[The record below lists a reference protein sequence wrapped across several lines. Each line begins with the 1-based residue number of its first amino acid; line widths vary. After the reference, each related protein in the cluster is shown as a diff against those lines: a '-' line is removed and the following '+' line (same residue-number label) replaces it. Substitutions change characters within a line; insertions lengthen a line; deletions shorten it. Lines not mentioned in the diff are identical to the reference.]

1 METVID
7 TSDDSRRMPVPDRIV
22 TGLTIALA
30 VYWLAMFTGTHI
42 PRIPVPMEGGGTDKW
57 LHFGAYAG
65 LGFLLSAVMFARR
78 ARSGDELG
86 GRGVFFRIAT
96 VVAIGLLYG
105 AADEWLQ
112 GFVGRDPDLW
122 DWYADAAGIT
132 CGATL
137 FAWGASR
144 WFRDFPAGAVR

>member
-7 TSDDSRRMPVPDRIV
+7 TSDNSRRMPVPDRIAS
-22 TGLTIALA
+22 GLTIVLA
-30 VYWLAMFTGTHI
+30 IYWLAMFTGTHI

-65 LGFLLSAVMFARR
+65 LGFLLSAVLFARR
-78 ARSGDELG
+78 SRSSDWRTVL
-86 GRGVFFRIAT
+86 FRAAT
-96 VVAIGLLYG
+96 VVAVGLLYG

-132 CGATL
+132 SGAVL
-137 FAWGASR
+137 FAWVASR
-144 WFRDFPAGAVR
+144 WLRDDAT

>member
-1 METVID
+1 
-7 TSDDSRRMPVPDRIV
+7 
-22 TGLTIALA
+22 
-30 VYWLAMFTGTHI
+30 
-42 PRIPVPMEGGGTDKW
+42 MEGGGTDKW

-86 GRGVFFRIAT
+86 GRRVFFRIAT

-122 DWYADAAGIT
+122 DWYAEC
-132 CGATL
+132 CGNHL
-137 FAWGASR
+137 WGNPLCVGRVAMAPRLPRRGSSMTSN
-144 WFRDFPAGAVR
+144 DHGG